1 MLLSRKIDNETN
13 IVIDYLSFTGNNDL
27 NWFFNYLRAICE
39 RYDRLRGRILVD
51 NPSKEAEMKYM
62 DIVNIL
68 NAKINC
74 DFNKPDTDFTVE
86 ITFEELQYLLY
97 IYMLFAESEQDIFEI
112 SQKINICQ
120 EKE

>member
-1 MLLSRKIDNETN
+1 MFLSRKIDNETN
-13 IVIDYLSFTGNNDL
+13 IVIDYLSFTDNNDL
-27 NWFFNYLRAICE
+27 NWFFNHLRAICE
-39 RYDRLRGRILVD
+39 RYDRLRGQILVD

-74 DFNKPDTDFTVE
+74 DFDKPDTDFTVE